1 MTASNQACFVD
12 TNVWIYAFMPAQD
25 PRKAVEAKRL
35 IQEHS
40 ASIVVSAQV
49 INEVCSV
56 LLKRKALLEPDIRHL
71 IQAFYEQYPVVA
83 LDDTLFLLASE
94 LREQLSVSYWD
105 SLILAAALQAQVPI
119 LYSEDLQ
126 HSQRVR
132 NQLLI
137 LNPFLPET

>member
-1 MTASNQACFVD
+1 MTASNHVCFVD
-12 TNVWIYAFMPAQD
+12 TNVWIYAFLPAQD
-25 PRKAVEAKRL
+25 PQKAIEAKRL
-35 IQEHS
+35 IQDHS

-56 LLKRKALLEPDIRHL
+56 LLKRKAMLEPDIRRL
-71 IQAFYEQYPVVA
+71 VQAFYEQYQVIA
-83 LDDTLFLLASE
+83 LDGPVFLLASE

-105 SLILAAALQAQVPI
+105 SLILAAALQAHVPI

-126 HSQRVR
+126 HGQRIH

-137 LNPFLPET
+137 LNPFLPT